1 MENGEVSGVT
11 SGVTSGAQDGL
22 RNDDQSDAQSD
33 DQDGAGRAQL
43 QRLFSPRHIAVFGGT
58 AAAEAIRQC
67 RKLGFAGD
75 LWPVH
80 PTRATV
86 EGIACYP
93 SVAALPQAPDAS
105 FVAVPAQPTVDI
117 VGQLAARGAGGV
129 ICYASGFAEV
139 GGAGVALQQQLI
151 DNALDMALLGPN
163 CYGMLNYL
171 DGVALWPDQHGGQR
185 VERGVALI
193 TQSGNIGL
201 NLTMQRRALPLAYLI
216 TVGNKAGNR
225 MESLVDALLADPRV
239 SVIGMHIEGLDDVAA
254 FSRVALK
261 ALRQGVPLVA
271 LKAGSSAL
279 GAQTAM
285 SHTSSL
291 AGPDALYDA
300 LFARCGVA
308 RVRDPAGLIET
319 CKFLHVHGALG
330 GNRIISASC
339 SGGEASLVADLAQP
353 RGLEMPPIPV
363 PAHARLHAV
372 LGDKVTVANPL
383 DYHTYIW
390 GDLAAQTEC
399 FSGLMDC
406 NFDAHLLVLDYPR
419 LDRCSA
425 DSWGTTVDAFVAAAH
440 AGDALDSSASS
451 DAVDGFVNGVVG
463 GVLDGISV
471 GVSGGLVGG
480 LVEGGLVGGRARSK
494 AATVVASLPEDLPED
509 YAQALMAQGIAPMH
523 GLPDC
528 LDAIAHA
535 AQVGAAARSLAVLKP
550 IPPVLALQAGSPRT
564 LDEAS
569 AKRALAAFGLPVP
582 KGQVVSAAQVDAAA
596 DALGYPVV
604 LKAVSAQ
611 LAHKTEAG
619 AVHLNLA
626 NAAQVQA
633 ALATMAHLSDQFLV
647 EQMATKVVAEVIVG
661 VQRDAQ
667 FGLSLTVG
675 AGGVLVE
682 LLQDARTLLLPVQ
695 RHEVLA
701 ALQSLRIWPLLR
713 GFRGKPAGDVAALV
727 DAVMV
732 VADYAQ
738 SHAECLLELDVN
750 PVLVMPHGVLAV
762 DALIRCI
769 DPVVDPIA
777 EGAPHV

>member
-1 MENGEVSGVT
+1 VS
-11 SGVTSGAQDGL
+11 AIAAPAEQAQQDG
-22 RNDDQSDAQSD
+22 
-33 DQDGAGRAQL
+33 GGRAQL
-43 QRLFSPRHIAVFGGT
+43 QRLFSPRHIAVFGG
-58 AAAEAIRQC
+58 ASAAEAIRQC

-80 PTRATV
+80 PTRTTV

-93 SVAALPQAPDAS
+93 DVASLPQAPDAS
-105 FVAVPAQPTVDI
+105 FVAVPRHATVDI

-139 GGAGVALQQQLI
+139 GGEGVALQQQLVH
-151 DNALDMALLGPN
+151 NAGGMALLGPN

-185 VERGVALI
+185 VERGVVLI

-319 CKFLHVHGALG
+319 CKFLHVHGPLG
-330 GNRIISASC
+330 GTRIISASC

-353 RGLEMPPIPV
+353 RGLDMPTIPA
-363 PAHARLHAV
+363 PAQARLHAV
-372 LGDKVTVANPL
+372 LGDKVAVANPL

-406 NFDAHLLVLDYPR
+406 CFDAHLLVLDYPR

-425 DSWGTTVDAFVAAAH
+425 ESWGTTVDAFVAAAQ
-440 AGDALDSSASS
+440 AGEKT
-451 DAVDGFVNGVVG
+451 GK
-463 GVLDGISV
+463 
-471 GVSGGLVGG
+471 
-480 LVEGGLVGGRARSK
+480 K

-535 AQVGAAARSLAVLKP
+535 AQIGAAARSQAGLTPLL
-550 IPPVLALQAGSPRT
+550 PVQALQLGAPRT
-564 LDEAS
+564 LDEAAS
-569 AKRALAAFGLPVP
+569 KRALAAFGLPVP
-582 KGQVVSAAQVDAAA
+582 QGQVVPVAQVLQAAE
-596 DALGYPVV
+596 ALGYPVV
-604 LKAVSAQ
+604 LKAVSEQ

-626 NAAQVQA
+626 NATDVQA
-633 ALATMAHLSDQFLV
+633 ALDKMAGLSEHFLV
-647 EQMATKVVAEVIVG
+647 EQMAANVVAEVIVG

-695 RHEVLA
+695 RHEVQM
-701 ALQSLRIWPLLR
+701 ALEALKMAPLLR
-713 GFRGKPAGDVAALV
+713 GFRGRPAGDMAALV
-727 DAVMV
+727 DAMMA

-738 SHAECLLELDVN
+738 AHAHCLLELDVN
-750 PVLVMPHGVLAV
+750 PVLVMPQGVLAV
-762 DALIRCI
+762 DALIRLQG
-769 DPVVDPIA
+769 DA
-777 EGAPHV
+777 HV